1 MKQVQSEYDKLY
13 RIAAAQAAQ
22 YKDLDLAAQ
31 GVQAY
36 GYPERLSKLAIVRV
50 SRMKTGVE
58 TGVKNP

>member
-1 MKQVQSEYDKLY
+1 MNKADREYHKLY

-31 GVQAY
+31 GVQGH

-50 SRMKTGVE
+50 SRIK